1 MSLNEKSHQQQ
12 ESNNRWK
19 PPRPLL
25 PALEPETQYPIDA
38 LPPMLRNAVT
48 SYQHYGQQPVALV
61 ACSALANLSLACQAL
76 ANVARDRYL
85 VSPISLYFLVV
96 AQSGER
102 KALPITFFQS
112 QHGLGRRTS
121 EKCVNPMSKQP

>member
-1 MSLNEKSHQQQ
+1 MSFNEKSPQQQ
-12 ESNNRWK
+12 ESNSRWNH
-19 PPRPLL
+19 PRPLL

-85 VSPISLYFLVV
+85 VSPVSLYFLVV

-102 KALPITFFQS
+102 KSAADNVFQS
-112 QHGLGRRTS
+112 QQGLGKLKS
-121 EKCVNPMSKQP
+121 EKSVNPMYKQP